1 MSKKRLSKKEREQ
14 KVLFSLVD
22 LFIEGSQ
29 PVGSKTLMEKRFKDL
44 SSATIRNY
52 FATLEEGGFLS
63 QQHASGGRI
72 PTELAYRAYAK
83 EFLKAGVLDENTDE
97 KLKVLANYEDKEVGA
112 YLQRA
117 AELLSDVSQFPVFVS
132 FPRFDQDFII
142 DIKLVLID
150 SSRCL
155 CVVLTELGLIHSE
168 VLYFDVKLHHHSLK
182 RVEEVLLARIKST
195 ESAMSLSREEEELSQ
210 KIYNEVMVRYIIGYS
225 NFSLEEVYTTGLS
238 KLLPYPEFNSAERFA
253 SGLALFENSNH
264 LRSLLKDS
272 CKDKTLQALIGSSLS
287 KYSPLTQECSAL
299 TIPYSIGGKTVG
311 AVGILGPMRMPYRDL
326 FGLLRAFSEYIS
338 KTLTRSMVKHK
349 LTYRTPQ
356 DGQLYLQSGDS
367 STKALLEDKRY

>member
-1 MSKKRLSKKEREQ
+1 M
-14 KVLFSLVD
+14 D
-22 LFIEGSQ
+22 LFIEKPY
-29 PVGSKTLMEKRFKDL
+29 PVGSKTLMEKKCRGL

-52 FATLEEGGFLS
+52 FATLEDGGFLS

-72 PTELAYRAYAK
+72 PTELAYKTYAE
-83 EFLKAGVLDENTDE
+83 EFLKAGVLDEGIDE
-97 KLKVLANYEDKEVGA
+97 KLKALANYEDKEVGA

-117 AELLSDVSQFPVFVS
+117 AELLCDLSQFPVFLS
-132 FPRFDQDFII
+132 SPRFDQDFIV

-168 VLYFDVKLHHHSLK
+168 VLYFDVKLHHHGLK
-182 RVEEVLLARIKST
+182 RIEEVLLSRIKST
-195 ESAMSLSREEEELSQ
+195 ESSMSLNHEEEQISQ
-210 KIYNEVMVRYIIGYS
+210 KIYNEVMVRFIIGYS

-264 LRSLLKDS
+264 LRGLLKDS
-272 CKDKTLQALIGSSLS
+272 CKDKTLKAIIGSDLS
-287 KYSPLTQECSAL
+287 EYSPLTQDCSVV
-299 TIPYSIGGKTVG
+299 TMPYSIGGKVVG
-311 AVGILGPMRMPYRDL
+311 AVGVLGPMRMPYRDL
-326 FGLLRAFSEYIS
+326 FGLLRVFSDYIS
-338 KTLTRSMVKHK
+338 KTLTQSMVKHK

-356 DGQLYLQSGDS
+356 DGKLYLQSGDD
-367 STKALLEDKRY
+367 STKALLEDKRN